1 LNKVYKILL
10 IGPFPKPISGVSLA
24 NQVVKE
30 IIENSNDFSVDTID
44 SSYSVFEDAIGS
56 FSFKKLAFFFKLN
69 FSFFKVF
76 KNDIIYIT
84 PGQTFFGI
92 TKYALFILLSSIL
105 KKELIIHVHG
115 NFLGTQYQQLTGL
128 KKIFFYFLVSKF
140 TKGIVLSASLKQ
152 NLTPFLKEKNIYIVN
167 NFAQNYLIENE
178 QKIDNSILKI
188 SYLSNLMEEKGIFL
202 LLDSLKYLENNNI
215 NYKAKIAGNIDVKLK
230 YNILEKIS
238 KLKNTA
244 YIGVVYN
251 NDKKTLLDWSN
262 IFVLP
267 TFYKMEGQPIS
278 ILEALATKNVI
289 ISTNHAGIKDI
300 VTENKNGYLVEK
312 QNSENI
318 TDKLIYLN
326 ENKSEI
332 LEICNYNKM
341 YFSENFTIE
350 IFSKQIIKII
360 KERNAIT

>member
-1 LNKVYKILL
+1 MNKVLI

-30 IIENSNDFSVDTID
+30 IIDNSNDFKVDTID
-44 SSYSVFEDAIGS
+44 TSYSVFEDAIGS
-56 FSFKKLAFFFKLN
+56 FSFKK
-69 FSFFKVF
+69 FSFFLKMNFSVCKIF
-76 KNDIIYIT
+76 KNDIVYIT

-92 TKYALFILLSSIL
+92 TKYTLFILFSSIL

-115 NFLGTQYQQLTGL
+115 NFLGTQYQELAGV
-128 KKIFFYFLVSKF
+128 KKNFFYFLISKF

-152 NLTPFLKEKNIYIVN
+152 NLTPFLKEKNIYILN

-188 SYLSNLMEEKGIFL
+188 SYLSNLMEEKGIFR
-202 LLDSLKYLENNNI
+202 LLDSLKDLENKNI

-230 YNILEKIS
+230 DNILEKIS
-238 KLKNTA
+238 NLKNTT
-244 YIGVVYN
+244 YIGIVYN
-251 NDKKTLLDWSN
+251 KDKKRLLDWSN
-262 IFVLP
+262 VFVLP

-289 ISTNHAGIKDI
+289 ISTKHAGIEDI

-312 QNSENI
+312 QNSDSI
-318 TDKLIYLN
+318 TNKLIYLN

-341 YFSENFTIE
+341 YFAKNFTIE
-350 IFSKQIIKII
+350 IFSKEIIKII
-360 KERNAIT
+360 KERNAST